1 MIAYTL
7 SHCTVHDGAA
17 LSRNNISAFWED
29 ANWILSWRHTTLE
42 EHIDIVARRIPRNL
56 LNNRATLRHQKAVDP
71 HTGQVLGYAR
81 WVLPPSHA
89 VTDDGSPVW
98 PEAMVP
104 EVRPEEEAEIRR
116 IAAAAIWNPNTESD
130 ALDVAA
136 GRIKDKIL
144 ARKSFLSK

>member
-1 MIAYTL
+1 
-7 SHCTVHDGAA
+7 
-17 LSRNNISAFWED
+17 
-29 ANWILSWRHTTLE
+29 
-42 EHIDIVARRIPRNL
+42 
-56 LNNRATLRHQKAVDP
+56 
-71 HTGQVLGYAR
+71 
-81 WVLPPSHA
+81 
-89 VTDDGSPVW
+89 
-98 PEAMVP
+98 MVP